1 VVALTACESDANDSV
16 ADAVKDVETDVDID
30 TSKDLDADALLVEDT
45 VGVQLSVADRVTSV
59 EGLRESYDIV
69 LSREDV
75 GDLVD
80 DTRWRVTLTPWTVND

>member
-1 VVALTACESDANDSV
+1 VVALTAC
-16 ADAVKDVETDVDID
+16 ID

-80 DTRWRVTLTPWTVND
+80 DTRWRVTLTPLRVNDGVRLHD